1 MTDLKLLTDEQLIEE
16 THRLARSVSY
26 YNAAE
31 GNWSLWLQLNWSQET
46 ADRNAVKAEF
56 WAALDEMAV
65 RDLEFV
71 NKGYL
76 L

>member
-1 MTDLKLLTDEQLIEE
+1 MVDLSVLSDEQLIEE

-31 GNWSLWLQLNWSQET
+31 GNWSQET
-46 ADRNAVKAEF
+46 EARNATKAEF
-56 WAALDEMAV
+56 WAALDEMAA

-76 L
+76 I

>member
-1 MTDLKLLTDEQLIEE
+1 MKYSELSDKDLESEV
-16 THRLARSVSY
+16 HNLALRVSY

-31 GNWSLWLQLNWSQET
+31 GNWSQE
-46 ADRNAVKAEF
+46 AKARGEANREFQEARNELLARG
-56 WAALDEMAV
+56 LP
-65 RDLEFV
+65 FV

>member
-16 THRLARSVSY
+16 THRLAVSVSY

-31 GNWSLWLQLNWSQET
+31 GNWSAET
-46 ADRNAVKAEF
+46 EARNATKRAF
-56 WAALDEMAV
+56 WAAQEEMDA
-65 RDLEFV
+65 RGLKFE

-76 L
+76 I

>member
-1 MTDLKLLTDEQLIEE
+1 MTDITTLSDEALIEE
-16 THRLARSVSY
+16 THRLAVSVSY

-31 GNWSLWLQLNWSQET
+31 GNWSQE
-46 ADRNAVKAEF
+46 AEARNAVKREF
-56 WAALDEMAV
+56 WAAQDEM
-65 RDLEFV
+65 RNRGLEFE

>member
-1 MTDLKLLTDEQLIEE
+1 MVDFTTLTDEQLIEE

-31 GNWSLWLQLNWSQET
+31 GNWSQET
-46 ADRNAVKAEF
+46 EARNATKKEF
-56 WAALDEMAV
+56 WAALDEMAT
-65 RDLEFV
+65 REIEFE